1 MAVRGGCGHEE
12 IFKGFGWDFC
22 RVAGDGNCV
31 RIRILFRKSFERR
44 KSGSCSRID
53 LKLPGEVEKSII
65 TVDEV
70 EAKILEIGELATCE
84 GDYTV
89 TRGKDFTRYFVDKIP
104 IPGSTNHVELTCTGI
119 VKAGYSLED
128 IAVRVDNESMKIYV
142 ALPQAKIMSNQ
153 LIWDSVVCNEQNSM
167 LNPID
172 FEQYQTLISEIESE
186 GLEEVQKKGFFD
198 TVESNAK
205 KLIGNFLGCF
215 ADYTVEF
222 I

>member
-1 MAVRGGCGHEE
+1 MKKFLKVLGA
-12 IFKGFGWDFC
+12 IFSVLLVTAIVFGFGYFF
-22 RVAGDGNCV
+22 GNRSNGGKAEV
-31 RIRILFRKSFERR
+31 VPASS
-44 KSGSCSRID
+44 SGID

-70 EAKILEIGELATCE
+70 DAKIIEIGELETCE